1 VSISI
6 DDFGTGYS
14 SLSHIKRLPVDTL
27 KIDKSFIRDI
37 VSDRNDAAIVGATI
51 AMARHMEL
59 KVVAEGVTAPAQVR
73 FLTEH
78 HCHEMQGYLFS
89 RPPPPDELGVMLKT
103 GLSRG
108 YDYIGGSVL
117 AMW

>member
-1 VSISI
+1 M
-6 DDFGTGYS
+6 
-14 SLSHIKRLPVDTL
+14 

-37 VSDRNDAAIVGATI
+37 VSDHNDAAIVGATI
-51 AMARHMEL
+51 AMARHMDL

-73 FLTEH
+73 FLIQN

-89 RPPPPDELGVMLKT
+89 RPLPAAEMGAMLQK

-108 YDYIGGSVL
+108 YDYTGGSVL

>member
-1 VSISI
+1 MSISI

-27 KIDKSFIRDI
+27 KIDKSFIGDI
-37 VSDRNDAAIVGATI
+37 VSDRNDEAIVGATI

-73 FLTEH
+73 FLTKH
-78 HCHEMQGYLFS
+78 HCHEMQGYLFG
-89 RPPPPDELGVMLKT
+89 RPLPPDELGVM
-103 GLSRG
+103 
-108 YDYIGGSVL
+108 
-117 AMW
+117 